1 MVGKDQASP
10 PPWQTLSSPQ
20 RYFFLLMSLE
30 HPILLQSFD
39 HIDGIVGHPPLTPQ
53 AYVIARRV
61 IHSTADFEFLD
72 LLRFQPDPSSSNLS
86 SSVIDLAINALRQAT
101 PIVVDVTMVRQGIQT
116 LVHKTFQNPLY
127 AAIDYAEP
135 TQEGK
140 TRTESGIIRCIEQF
154 PQAVYI
160 IGNAPTALLALC
172 QAIAAGRADPPF
184 VIGVPVG
191 FIGVL
196 EAKQALSS
204 LSCPHIRVE
213 GNKGGSPVAAAIL
226 NALLML
232 AYRVESS

>member
-1 MVGKDQASP
+1 
-10 PPWQTLSSPQ
+10 
-20 RYFFLLMSLE
+20 MSLE
-30 HPILLQSFD
+30 HPILLKSFD
-39 HIDGIVGHPPLTPQ
+39 HIDQKIGRHQLTAP
-53 AYVIARRV
+53 AYEIARRV

-72 LLRFQPDPSSSNLS
+72 LLRFEPSPTSASESSRVIPIALAALS
-86 SSVIDLAINALRQAT
+86 QST

-116 LVHKTFQNPLY
+116 LVNKTFQNPLY

-135 TQEGK
+135 LEEGK
-140 TRTESGIIRCIEQF
+140 TRTESGILRCIEQF

-172 QAIAAGRADPPF
+172 QAIANGKADPAF

-196 EAKQALSS
+196 EAKLALSS
-204 LSCPHIRVE
+204 LQCPQIRVD

-226 NALLML
+226 NALLTM
-232 AYRVESS
+232 AYRIESS